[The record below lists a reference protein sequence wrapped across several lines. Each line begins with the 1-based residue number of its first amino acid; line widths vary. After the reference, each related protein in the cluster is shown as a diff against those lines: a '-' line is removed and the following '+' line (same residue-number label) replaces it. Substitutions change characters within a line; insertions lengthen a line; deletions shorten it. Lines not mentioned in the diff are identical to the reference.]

1 METQEDVIMR
11 TLNSLMKR
19 IDELGDQLKQIDRM
33 TAIGVKEV
41 LDIDEAAIITS
52 YSKGHLY
59 MLTSKK
65 AIPHSKQGNSL
76 RFNKAELND
85 WMQKTK
91 VKTQAE
97 IDSLATTYVATHR

>member
-1 METQEDVIMR
+1 METQNREI
-11 TLNSLMKR
+11 TLQSLS
-19 IDELGDQLKQIDRM
+19 DQLKRIEQL

-41 LDIDEAAIITS
+41 LDIDEAAIITG

-59 MLTSKK
+59 MLTSTK
-65 AIPHSKQGNSL
+65 AIPHCKQGNSL

>member
-1 METQEDVIMR
+1 METHEDIMQ
-11 TLNSLMKR
+11 TLNSLMNH
-19 IDELGDQLKQIDRM
+19 IDQLGDQLRRIDRM

-41 LDIDEAAIITS
+41 LDIDEAAIITG

-59 MLTSKK
+59 MLTSTK
-65 AIPHSKQGNSL
+65 AIPHCKQGNSL
-76 RFNKAELND
+76 RFNKAELYD